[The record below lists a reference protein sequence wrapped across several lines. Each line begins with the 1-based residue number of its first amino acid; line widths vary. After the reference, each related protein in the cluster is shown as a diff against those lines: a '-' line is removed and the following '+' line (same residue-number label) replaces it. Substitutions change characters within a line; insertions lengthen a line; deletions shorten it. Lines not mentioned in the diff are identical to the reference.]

1 MPRLDARLILGGA
14 EASSPFLFASAMTE
28 GLLEMSFMLDIAHQ
42 ELRRLPIPH
51 AQWVAYIAFV
61 GMVDY
66 GLKSA
71 LFDQ

>member
-1 MPRLDARLILGGA
+1 ML
-14 EASSPFLFASAMTE
+14 SSPFLFASATTE
-28 GLLEMSFMLDIAHQ
+28 GVLEMSFMLDIAHQ

-51 AQWVAYIAFV
+51 AQWVVYSAFV